1 MRRTTRLIDYR
12 ATVVLMLVFSHAAS
26 GLIPALPA
34 QTSLRMLR
42 LGRSRTGGGTRQCQM
57 EASGGDQHNAAPQR
71 GGISMTY
78 GFSGAAAQI
87 KAALP
92 ADREPSRNCYILL
105 SNLQS
110 GSNIGRIVRSAS
122 IFGVNEVV
130 IVGQRKFRLAADHGS
145 RFDVP
150 FRHFYSF
157 DEAKAY
163 LVAERRCDVVG
174 VEIEESASPLARYD
188 RSTGVATF
196 PFTGSTAFVF
206 GNEGR
211 GLSPKQRQLCDK
223 FVFIPQIRGGD
234 AGRGAASLNV
244 ACAAAIVLHAFSLWA
259 GFPEAARAGEKF
271 CPARHEEE

>member
-1 MRRTTRLIDYR
+1 M
-12 ATVVLMLVFSHAAS
+12 
-26 GLIPALPA
+26 
-34 QTSLRMLR
+34 
-42 LGRSRTGGGTRQCQM
+42 
-57 EASGGDQHNAAPQR
+57 
-71 GGISMTY
+71 
-78 GFSGAAAQI
+78 
-87 KAALP
+87 
-92 ADREPSRNCYILL
+92 L

-122 IFGVNEVV
+122 IFGVHEVV
-130 IVGQRKFRLAADHGS
+130 IVGQRKFRLAADHGA

-163 LVAERRCDVVG
+163 LVAERSCDVVG
-174 VEIEESASPLARYD
+174 VEIEDSASPLARYD

-271 CPARHEEE
+271 CPARHEGE

>member
-1 MRRTTRLIDYR
+1 MDFR
-12 ATVVLMLVFSHAAS
+12 ATVGLMLVFSHAAS
-26 GLIPALPA
+26 GLIPAVPA
-34 QTSLRMLR
+34 RSSLRMLS
-42 LGRSRTGGGTRQCQM
+42 LGRSRTGGGTRQCKM
-57 EASGGDQHNAAPQR
+57 EASGGDQHNATLQR

-78 GFSGAAAQI
+78 GSSVAAAQT
-87 KAALP
+87 KFALP
-92 ADREPSRNCYILL
+92 ADHEPSRNSVANCYILL

-122 IFGVNEVV
+122 IFGVHEVV
-130 IVGQRKFRLAADHGS
+130 IVGQRKFRLAADHGA

-163 LVAERRCDVVG
+163 LVAERSCDVVG
-174 VEIEESASPLARYD
+174 VEIEDSASPLARYD